1 VDVRAVPLGLDENPF
16 NHASTLKGVLRD
28 YFLTS
33 YMVFWRAL
41 RDGSRAWVPMRAA
54 DTRSVAALD
63 RDI

>member
-1 VDVRAVPLGLDENPF
+1 
-16 NHASTLKGVLRD
+16 
-28 YFLTS
+28 
-33 YMVFWRAL
+33 MVFWKAL